1 MSGGL
6 YKPTEPKGLG
16 KYWLWSVGMHVGL
29 VLFTF
34 IGAVIPRSMPDV
46 APPPIYVEFAPVAEK
61 AAAPTK
67 GKAIETTKKKEP
79 EPEPIEPEKPKP
91 KASEEPKI
99 DPPKEEKKA
108 EKEPEKAKE
117 TKEKVVEKP
126 SEKPKPKEEKKAEV
140 KEVVKEK
147 EDTNESFDAL
157 LKNLAVED
165 NQDKAGD
172 RDVKASDNVDGPSG
186 LPDFAN
192 ELTISEFDA
201 LRQQLA
207 GCWNVPAGA
216 RDADSLVIEIKVAVN
231 QEKIAT
237 SASVVDQIRYNTD
250 TFFRAAADSAV
261 RAVKSPDCTPL
272 ELPDDK
278 YDSWKSMIIVFDPRE
293 MF

>member
-1 MSGGL
+1 MAGL
-6 YKPTEPKGLG
+6 YEPTEPKGLG
-16 KYWLWSVGMHVGL
+16 KYWLFSLGVHGGL
-29 VLFTF
+29 LLFVF
-34 IGAVIPRSMPDV
+34 IGAIIPKSVPDV
-46 APPPIYVEFAPVAEK
+46 APPPIYVEFAPVAER
-61 AAAPTK
+61 AAAPTL
-67 GKAIETTKKKEP
+67 GEAIETTKKKEP

-91 KASEEPKI
+91 KNAEEPKI
-99 DPPKEEKKA
+99 EPPKEEKKA

-117 TKEKVVEKP
+117 TKETPKESDKP
-126 SEKPKPKEEKKAEV
+126 AEPKPKEEKKEV
-140 KEVVKEK
+140 KEAVKEV

-157 LKNLAVED
+157 LKNLAVDASEE
-165 NQDKAGD
+165 KAGEQ
-172 RDVKASDNVDGPSG
+172 DVKAADNVDGPSG

-216 RDADSLVIEIKVAVN
+216 RDADSLVIEVKVSVN
-231 QEKIAT
+231 QDKVAT

-261 RAVKSPDCTPL
+261 RAVKAPQCTPL

-278 YDSWKSMIIVFDPRE
+278 YDTWKSMIIVFDPRE